1 MEEKKF
7 DPYQFIGFILIAL
20 ILTWMLYR
28 NGPTEEQKSES
39 KTITEQDITSPSS
52 PEESETSAAFIQ
64 QQKVES
70 FGDLGTLFKSNSVE
84 NVSISTENIS
94 YEVQSKGA
102 QIVVL
107 QLDKFENFADNPLR
121 LISESN
127 SDFNVKLSTLDGRVL
142 NTRDIFFTPT
152 LIDQTDSYKLLMTAS
167 ISTRQSIVFEYVF
180 PKQGYLYTVNLKTEG
195 MQTLLNSSILPNFS
209 WKTDAFRNS
218 RSIDYENRY
227 TEYTFGYEEDR
238 VDYLSLNGEDKESR
252 EGIRWISYRQH
263 FFSSIL
269 IPSTPIASAE
279 LTSIDL
285 ASEENLEEKFTKTF
299 KTSYSLGLTN
309 GNLNTQLTF
318 YNGPTDY
325 DSLKALDGDLET
337 SIPMGWGIFGWINRV
352 IFLPLFGFLSSFLSF
367 GIAIIVMTVIVRL
380 AMSPVTYKSYVSQI
394 KMKVLRP
401 DIEIINNKYKDDAV
415 KRQQETM
422 SLYSRAGANPMSG
435 CVPAL
440 LQLPIFYALFSFF
453 PVAFVLRDKSF
464 LWADDLS
471 SYDSVYDLGFS
482 IPFYG
487 DHISLFPIL
496 ASIAIFFYTQM
507 TTGQQ
512 AMPQQPGMPNM
523 KIIMYLMPLMMLFFF
538 NNYASGLSLY
548 YFVSNLLTII
558 LMLVIK
564 NYIVND
570 QKILSK
576 IEENKKKPKKAGG
589 FSSRLQKAME
599 QAEELLLTGHSCL
612 RPVYKIKDIF
622 DDKPLDLSDIKEI
635 ENQANRIR
643 SLKIHG

>member
-7 DPYQFIGFILIAL
+7 DPLQFIGFILIAL

-28 NGPTEEQKSES
+28 NGPVEEQKSES
-39 KTITEQDITSPSS
+39 KTTTEQSITSPSS

-70 FGDLGTLFKSNSVE
+70 FGDLGALFKSNSIE

-94 YEVQSKGA
+94 YKVQSKGA

-127 SDFNVKLSTLDGRVL
+127 TDFNVKLTTLDGRVI

-152 LIDQTDSYKLLMTAS
+152 LTDQADSYKLLMTSS
-167 ISTRQSIVFEYVF
+167 ISTRQSIVFEYDF
-180 PKQGYLYTVNLKTEG
+180 PKQGYLYTVNLKTKG
-195 MQTLLNSSILPNFS
+195 MQTLLNSSSLPNFS

-279 LTSIDL
+279 LISIDL
-285 ASEENLEEKFTKTF
+285 ANQENLEEKFTKTF
-299 KTSYSLGLTN
+299 KTSYSLELTD

-576 IEENKKKPKKAGG
+576 IEENKKKPKKVGG

-599 QAEELLLTGHSCL
+599 QAEKQKKAG
-612 RPVYKIKDIF
+612 RK
-622 DDKPLDLSDIKEI
+622 
-635 ENQANRIR
+635 
-643 SLKIHG
+643 

>member
-7 DPYQFIGFILIAL
+7 APYQFIGFILIAL

-70 FGDLGTLFKSNSVE
+70 FGDLGTLFKSNSLE
-84 NVSISTENIS
+84 NISISTENIS

-127 SDFNVKLSTLDGRVL
+127 TDFNVKLSTLDGRVL

-152 LIDQTDSYKLLMTAS
+152 LTDQADSYKLLMTAS

-599 QAEELLLTGHSCL
+599 QAEKQKKAG
-612 RPVYKIKDIF
+612 RK
-622 DDKPLDLSDIKEI
+622 
-635 ENQANRIR
+635 
-643 SLKIHG
+643 

>member
-7 DPYQFIGFILIAL
+7 DPYQFIGFILIAM

-28 NGPTEEQKSES
+28 NGPQEVPAEAKAA
-39 KTITEQDITSPSS
+39 TEQIVTP
-52 PEESETSAAFIQ
+52 PEEVIVQDSIQQ
-64 QQKVES
+64 QQKVLAY
-70 FGDLGTLFKSNSVE
+70 GDLGALFMPNTLSNTVL
-84 NVSISTENIS
+84 STENMNL
-94 YEVQSKGA
+94 ELQSKGGG
-102 QIVVL
+102 ISKL
-107 QLDKFENFADNPLR
+107 QLKEFENYQDQPVPMIQEGN
-121 LISESN
+121 SE
-127 SDFNVKLSTLDGRVL
+127 FNLTLKTKDGRLL
-142 NTRDIFFTPT
+142 NTKEFFFTPT
-152 LIDQTDSYKLLMTAS
+152 VTEGDTS
-167 ISTRQSIVFEYVF
+167 IKVIMKAALSDRQYVAFEYDF
-180 PKQGYLYTVNLKTEG
+180 PRKGYLVKVYFKTVG
-195 MQTLLNSSILPNFS
+195 MGGLLDESEAPQVY
-209 WKTDAFRNS
+209 WTTQAYRNS

-238 VDYLSLNGEDKESR
+238 VDYLSLSGDDQETR

-263 FFSSIL
+263 FFSAIL
-269 IPSTPIASAE
+269 IPENVISSAN
-279 LTSIDL
+279 LKSQDL
-285 ASEENLEEKFTKTF
+285 SGEEQLEERYTKRF
-299 KTSYSLGLTN
+299 ETSYSLPVQQGDLSSRF
-309 GNLNTQLTF
+309 QF
-318 YNGPTDY
+318 YFGPTDY
-325 DSLKALDGDLET
+325 KTLQNLDGDLEA

-352 IFLPLFGFLSSFLSF
+352 IFLPLFGFLSSFLSY
-367 GIAIIVMTVIVRL
+367 GIAIIVMTLIVRL

-401 DIEIINNKYKDDAV
+401 DIEVINDKYKDDAV

-440 LQLPIFYALFSFF
+440 IQLPVFYALFSFF

-471 SYDSVYDLGFS
+471 SFDSVLDLGFS

-487 DHISLFPIL
+487 DHVSLFPIL
-496 ASIAIFFYTQM
+496 ASIAIFFYTKM

-512 AMPQQPGMPNM
+512 PMPQQPGMPNM

-548 YFVSNLLTII
+548 YFVSNLLTIF

-564 NYIVND
+564 NYIVD
-570 QKILSK
+570 DAKIHAK

-589 FSSRLQKAME
+589 FSARLQKAME
-599 QAEELLLTGHSCL
+599 EAEKQKKARG
-612 RPVYKIKDIF
+612 K
-622 DDKPLDLSDIKEI
+622 
-635 ENQANRIR
+635 
-643 SLKIHG
+643 

>member
-70 FGDLGTLFKSNSVE
+70 FGDLGTLFKSNSLE
-84 NVSISTENIS
+84 NISISTENIS

-127 SDFNVKLSTLDGRVL
+127 TDFNVKLSTLDGRVL

-152 LIDQTDSYKLLMTAS
+152 LTDQADSYKLLMTAS

-576 IEENKKKPKKAGG
+576 IEENKKKPKKVGG

-599 QAEELLLTGHSCL
+599 QAEKQKKAG
-612 RPVYKIKDIF
+612 RK
-622 DDKPLDLSDIKEI
+622 
-635 ENQANRIR
+635 
-643 SLKIHG
+643 

>member
-28 NGPTEEQKSES
+28 NGPTEEQNSES
-39 KTITEQDITSPSS
+39 NMTSEQDITPPSR

-152 LIDQTDSYKLLMTAS
+152 LIDQADSYKLLMTAS

-599 QAEELLLTGHSCL
+599 QAEKQKKAG
-612 RPVYKIKDIF
+612 RK
-622 DDKPLDLSDIKEI
+622 
-635 ENQANRIR
+635 
-643 SLKIHG
+643 

>member
-7 DPYQFIGFILIAL
+7 DPYQFIGFILIAM

-28 NGPTEEQKSES
+28 NGPQEVPAEAKAA
-39 KTITEQDITSPSS
+39 TEQIVTP
-52 PEESETSAAFIQ
+52 PEEVIVQDSIQQ
-64 QQKVES
+64 QQKVLAY
-70 FGDLGTLFKSNSVE
+70 GDLGALFMPNTLSNTVL
-84 NVSISTENIS
+84 STEDMNL
-94 YEVQSKGA
+94 ELQSKGGG
-102 QIVVL
+102 ISKL
-107 QLDKFENFADNPLR
+107 QLKEFENYQDQPVPMIQEGN
-121 LISESN
+121 SE
-127 SDFNVKLSTLDGRVL
+127 FNLTLKTKDGRLL
-142 NTRDIFFTPT
+142 NTKEFFFTPT
-152 LIDQTDSYKLLMTAS
+152 VTEGDTS
-167 ISTRQSIVFEYVF
+167 IKVIMKAALSDRQYVAFEYDF
-180 PKQGYLYTVNLKTEG
+180 PRKGYLVKVYFKTVG
-195 MQTLLNSSILPNFS
+195 MGGLLDESEAPQVY
-209 WKTDAFRNS
+209 WTTQAYRNS

-238 VDYLSLNGEDKESR
+238 VDYLSLSGDDQETR

-263 FFSSIL
+263 FFSAIL
-269 IPSTPIASAE
+269 IPENVISSAN
-279 LTSIDL
+279 LKSQDL
-285 ASEENLEEKFTKTF
+285 SGEEQLEERYTKRF
-299 KTSYSLGLTN
+299 ETSYSLPVQQGDLSSRF
-309 GNLNTQLTF
+309 QF
-318 YNGPTDY
+318 YFGPTDY
-325 DSLKALDGDLET
+325 KTLQNLDGDLEA

-352 IFLPLFGFLSSFLSF
+352 IFLPLFGFLSSFLSY
-367 GIAIIVMTVIVRL
+367 GIAIIVMTLIVRL

-401 DIEIINNKYKDDAV
+401 DIEVINDKYKDDAV

-440 LQLPIFYALFSFF
+440 IQLPVFYALFSFF

-471 SYDSVYDLGFS
+471 SFDSVLDLGFS

-487 DHISLFPIL
+487 DHVSLFPIL
-496 ASIAIFFYTQM
+496 ASIAIFFYTKM

-512 AMPQQPGMPNM
+512 PMPQQPGMPNM

-548 YFVSNLLTII
+548 YFVSNLLTIF

-564 NYIVND
+564 NYIVD
-570 QKILSK
+570 DAKIHAK

-589 FSSRLQKAME
+589 FSARLQKAME
-599 QAEELLLTGHSCL
+599 EAEKQKKARG
-612 RPVYKIKDIF
+612 K
-622 DDKPLDLSDIKEI
+622 
-635 ENQANRIR
+635 
-643 SLKIHG
+643 

>member
-39 KTITEQDITSPSS
+39 NMTSEQDITSPSS

-64 QQKVES
+64 QQKVER
-70 FGDLGTLFKSNSVE
+70 FGDPGTLFKSNSVE

-127 SDFNVKLSTLDGRVL
+127 TDFNVKLSTLDGRVI

-152 LIDQTDSYKLLMTAS
+152 LTDLADSLKLLMTAS

-263 FFSSIL
+263 FFSSVL

-599 QAEELLLTGHSCL
+599 QAEKQKKAG
-612 RPVYKIKDIF
+612 RK
-622 DDKPLDLSDIKEI
+622 
-635 ENQANRIR
+635 
-643 SLKIHG
+643 

>member
-152 LIDQTDSYKLLMTAS
+152 LTDQADSYKLLMTAS

-227 TEYTFGYEEDR
+227 TEFTFGYEEDR

-599 QAEELLLTGHSCL
+599 QAEKQKKAG
-612 RPVYKIKDIF
+612 RK
-622 DDKPLDLSDIKEI
+622 
-635 ENQANRIR
+635 
-643 SLKIHG
+643 